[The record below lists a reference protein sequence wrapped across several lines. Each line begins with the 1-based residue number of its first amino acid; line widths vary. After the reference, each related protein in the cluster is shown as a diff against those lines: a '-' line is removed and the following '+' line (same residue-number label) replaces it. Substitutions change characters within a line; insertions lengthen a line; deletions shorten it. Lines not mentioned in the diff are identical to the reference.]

1 MIHVKQQDSGRL
13 IEEKILFAP
22 SIPHAEYINLSMEV
36 GEMMRYEK
44 LPYTQIDFPGEY
56 DIQNIFIKAFV
67 GKNKKINYIFGLDN
81 MKIGIV
87 QSPDILEDENE
98 FANTD
103 EIIYTDD
110 SIASK
115 LDQIEYEGQKQKIDL

>member
-22 SIPHAEYINLSMEV
+22 ATPHAEYINLSTEV

-44 LPYTQIDFPGEY
+44 LPYTQVDFPGEY

-67 GKNKKINYIFGLDN
+67 GKNKKLNYIFGLDN
-81 MKIGIV
+81 MKIGVV
-87 QSPDILEDENE
+87 QSPDILEEENE

-103 EIIYTDD
+103 ETIYTDD

>member
-1 MIHVKQQDSGRL
+1 MLQVQQQDSGRL

-22 SIPHAEYINLSMEV
+22 STPHSEYINFASQP

-56 DIQNIFIKAFV
+56 DIKNIFIKAFL
-67 GKNKKINYIFGLDN
+67 GKNKKLNYVFGLDN

-87 QSPDILEDENE
+87 QSPDILEDEEE
-98 FANTD
+98 FANMD

-110 SIASK
+110 TIASK
-115 LDQIEYEGQKQKIDL
+115 LDQLEYEGEKQKIDL